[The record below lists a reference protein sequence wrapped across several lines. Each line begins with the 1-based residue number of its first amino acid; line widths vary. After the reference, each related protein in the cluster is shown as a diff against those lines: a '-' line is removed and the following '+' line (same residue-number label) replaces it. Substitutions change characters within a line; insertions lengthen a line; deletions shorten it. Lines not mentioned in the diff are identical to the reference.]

1 MMKKV
6 FAQIMVFLVI
16 MQAAFAESV
25 VISQVLYDPLGSE
38 SGGEAV
44 ELYNPTENAINLSG
58 WVIATENYA
67 ADVTLQNAV
76 IEPESYYLIADVG
89 WDSEK
94 DNDSWPQADHEERMR
109 LSNSD
114 AGVAIRNSTGIVDA
128 VGWGNSAGI
137 ESGLYEGTP
146 HSGAAPG
153 EALVRT
159 DGNAD
164 TGNNSEDF
172 TAVVPDFHRSTLP
185 GQTYDSGG
193 QITVVAV
200 VEGSAPLIDSFSI
213 LTDDDSAPGIQIHPI
228 PKKNKTIEVET
239 VVTHLNGNGFIESVE
254 LSVEGRK
261 INMTRG
267 RDLNDTSSVYEAS
280 LEMNFYDEPGEYQAN
295 LKVNDKAGFT
305 LNSQIVFEYMAL
317 IALEID
323 TQSVEFRAMPGKSSE
338 IVGDSDESTNTN
350 VTIINIGNS
359 AVDIELSG
367 THLTGSSEV
376 IDVSN
381 IMYTFNGDY
390 GSGTA
395 GSLSSTEE
403 TERIGIPAAARQ
415 SLSFRLDVPTGTSP
429 GNYTGT
435 ITLTAVGK

>member
-1 MMKKV
+1 MKKV
-6 FAQIMVFLVI
+6 FAQIITFLVI

-58 WVIATENYA
+58 WVIATETSE

-94 DNDSWPQADHEERMR
+94 DNDSWPQTDHEERMT

-137 ESGLYEGTP
+137 QNGLYEGTP
-146 HSGAAPG
+146 HSGTAPG

-172 TAVVPDFHRSTLP
+172 TAAVPDFSRSTLP
-185 GQTYDSGG
+185 GQIYGSGG

-254 LSVEGRK
+254 LSIEGRK
-261 INMTRG
+261 INMTSERI
-267 RDLNDTSSVYEAS
+267 LNDTSSVYEAS
-280 LEMNFYDEPGEYQAN
+280 FEMNFYDEPGEYQAN

-359 AVDIELSG
+359 PVDIELSG
-367 THLTGSSEV
+367 TNLTGSSEV
-376 IDVSN
+376 IDISN

-415 SLSFRLDVPTGTSP
+415 SLSFRLNVPTGTSP